1 MRKTDD
7 YSRQTF
13 DGISIWD
20 AGVRLDFN
28 KRLNC
33 QHSNMT
39 FQKTEMK
46 MKNRKCDFDYCDYR
60 NLIIAH
66 IIHDFVSRSLYKSVQ
81 LRTPIILH
89 GHV

>member
-28 KRLNC
+28 KRL
-33 QHSNMT
+33 QLST
-39 FQKTEMK
+39 LKYDVS
-46 MKNRKCDFDYCDYR
+46 KNRNENEKQ
-60 NLIIAH
+60 
-66 IIHDFVSRSLYKSVQ
+66 KM
-81 LRTPIILH
+81 
-89 GHV
+89 